1 MTLKEF
7 AAERKWKFKFLL
19 ILIGLVV
26 CTGSDLWVKA
36 IVENKLRNV
45 PENVSQ
51 YAFEKQFL
59 KFDTEDKIIAN
70 AYEQNEDGSYQLKEK
85 DSKKI
90 HFICKQIRRFV
101 FDREVEVIK
110 GGWYFVYE
118 TNEDIGFSILRWLD
132 KYTNDT
138 TKWILL
144 VCLQGGGVLLILAY
158 LLFVKETYMFIP
170 LTVIVTGAL
179 GNVIDRIFRGYV
191 VDFVMWIFKFIP
203 HPLFNPWPI
212 FNLAD
217 VYTVCGAISLLVI
230 LVIFD
235 IKSRKL
241 ENK

>member
-1 MTLKEF
+1 MNLKEF
-7 AAERKWKFKFLL
+7 ATERKWKLKFLML
-19 ILIGLVV
+19 LIGLVV
-26 CTGSDLWVKA
+26 CTGSDLLVKG
-36 IVENKLRNV
+36 IVEKKLRNV
-45 PENVSQ
+45 PENVSG

-59 KFDTEDKIIAN
+59 NFDTEDKIIEN
-70 AYEQNEDGSYQLKEK
+70 AYEKLEDGSYQLKEK
-85 DSKKI
+85 DAKKLHLI
-90 HFICKQIRRFV
+90 WKQIRRFG
-101 FDREVEVIK
+101 FDREIEVIK

-132 KYTNDT
+132 KYTSDT
-138 TKWILL
+138 AKWILL

-158 LLFVKETYMFIP
+158 LLYVKETYMFIP

-217 VYTVCGAISLLVI
+217 IYTVCGAVALLGL

-235 IKSRKL
+235 IKERKL
-241 ENK
+241 AKK

>member
-90 HFICKQIRRFV
+90 HLIWKQIRRFG
-101 FDREVEVIK
+101 FDREIEVIK

-138 TKWILL
+138 TKWI
-144 VCLQGGGVLLILAY
+144 
-158 LLFVKETYMFIP
+158 IP

>member
-1 MTLKEF
+1 MILKEF

-90 HFICKQIRRFV
+90 HLIWKQIRRFG

>member
-90 HFICKQIRRFV
+90 HLIWKQIRRFG

-217 VYTVCGAISLLVI
+217 VYTVCGAISLLAI